1 MTIGEVMISHGSL
14 QIHTTTTPYFSQ
26 PTSFSGGQTIFVP
39 ISQTTVTEEAGE
51 AAILSAATVAELA
64 AALNDMGFKPRDVI
78 AVFQAIKE
86 AGALNAKLI
95 IM

>member
-1 MTIGEVMISHGSL
+1 M
-14 QIHTTTTPYFSQ
+14 
-26 PTSFSGGQTIFVP
+26 P
-39 ISQTTVTEEAGE
+39 ITQTTITEEAGE
-51 AAILSAATVAELA
+51 AAILSAASVAELA
-64 AALNDMGFKPRDVI
+64 AALNGMGFKPRDVI

>member
-1 MTIGEVMISHGSL
+1 MAQPS
-14 QIHTTTTPYFSQ
+14 PFSA
-26 PTSFSGGQTIFVP
+26 GQTVTIPVTRTFV
-39 ISQTTVTEEAGE
+39 SEQEVESTVLEAT
-51 AAILSAATVAELA
+51 TVAELA

-86 AGALNAKLI
+86 AGSLNAKLI